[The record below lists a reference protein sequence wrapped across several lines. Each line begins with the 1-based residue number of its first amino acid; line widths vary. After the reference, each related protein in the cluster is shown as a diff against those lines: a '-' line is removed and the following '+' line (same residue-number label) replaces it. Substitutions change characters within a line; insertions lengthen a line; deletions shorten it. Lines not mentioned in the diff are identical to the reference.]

1 MLSGMG
7 ISNFKKSL
15 EQRYSALTGE
25 LQVVHASIARIR
37 REAEKLPELEARIPQ
52 LENLISGAELL
63 LRDAH
68 PDWNPEQAPPI
79 QPWTHTLPVP
89 FGSCGRRGMNILRNT
104 SEPMTAREIA
114 MQVLRE
120 VGCENPDQKLAQ
132 RTVNAVEASLR
143 HHRGKTVESS
153 GRYPMQWRAINK
165 PEIEFGP

>member
-1 MLSGMG
+1 
-7 ISNFKKSL
+7 
-15 EQRYSALTGE
+15 
-25 LQVVHASIARIR
+25 
-37 REAEKLPELEARIPQ
+37 
-52 LENLISGAELL
+52 
-63 LRDAH
+63 
-68 PDWNPEQAPPI
+68 
-79 QPWTHTLPVP
+79 
-89 FGSCGRRGMNILRNT
+89 MNILRDA

-165 PEIEFGP
+165 PEVEFDP